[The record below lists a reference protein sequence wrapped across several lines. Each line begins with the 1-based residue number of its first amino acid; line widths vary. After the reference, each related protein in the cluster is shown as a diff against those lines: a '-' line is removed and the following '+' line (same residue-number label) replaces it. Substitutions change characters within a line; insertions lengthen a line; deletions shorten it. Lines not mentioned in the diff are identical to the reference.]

1 MPEPSIRLKKIW
13 EDLNFFEVS
22 LEVKGISCTVT
33 LNIYTSN
40 DDLGDLRQG
49 LKMFLN
55 LQQTEF
61 TWISGIDNGNTT
73 HFLSLRFFL
82 HNKTGTVGME
92 IIADNKAEKP
102 YWMRSNFFIL
112 TELGQIDDFEEKIEQ
127 LIQEE
132 IDEFESVIPITY

>member
-1 MPEPSIRLKKIW
+1 MPEPSIRIKKIW
-13 EDLNFFEVS
+13 EDIDFFEVS
-22 LEVKGISCTVT
+22 LEFKGISCTAT

-40 DDLGDLRQG
+40 DDLNDLRKG
-49 LKMFLN
+49 LKRVLN

-61 TWISGIDNGNTT
+61 TWTSGIDNGNTT

-82 HNKTGTVGME
+82 HNKAGTVGIE
-92 IIADNKAEKP
+92 VIADNKAEKP

-112 TELGQIDDFEEKIEQ
+112 TELGQIDDFENKIKQ

-132 IDEFESVIPITY
+132 IAEFESIIPTT